1 MKDRG
6 KEPNAIIIILFYF
19 IFLQT
24 VAVTSKKSWRFKTTA

>member
-6 KEPNAIIIILFYF
+6 KEPNAIIIFF
-19 IFLQT
+19 FFLQT